1 MPHKEEIEYM
11 GSFILLEIV
20 TLGLSIIIE
29 FKGSIDAIISLAED
43 GYIVDK
49 NRYLE
54 KQKSGTFKTKKKNKL
69 LNTLGFICYFIPG
82 VNVIFS
88 SFSFNSFL
96 KLSKAVV
103 EKPAVLN

>member
-1 MPHKEEIEYM
+1 M

-88 SFSFNSFL
+88 SIEAINCRENF
-96 KLSKAVV
+96 
-103 EKPAVLN
+103 

>member
-1 MPHKEEIEYM
+1 M
-11 GSFILLEIV
+11 GTFILLEIV

-54 KQKSGTFKTKKKNKL
+54 KQKSGTFKTKKKWTACIL
-69 LNTLGFICYFIPG
+69 VPSQRPSVPSCMMTRG
-82 VNVIFS
+82 VMS
-88 SFSFNSFL
+88 T
-96 KLSKAVV
+96 
-103 EKPAVLN
+103 